1 MKAVL
6 LPPEERQH
14 VKSAIAAARAEEAS
28 ERNKSLGL
36 AFEAEVMRAAAKA
49 VAQRASFLAT
59 CTIRPKIAKA
69 HTITALDGK
78 SLVADKARPT
88 M

>member
-36 AFEAEVMRAAAKA
+36 AFEAEVTR
-49 VAQRASFLAT
+49 
-59 CTIRPKIAKA
+59 CC
-69 HTITALDGK
+69 
-78 SLVADKARPT
+78 
-88 M
+88 